1 MIAWLGYQ
9 SQGIDSMTNPAE
21 RIEDAL
27 NELCQYN
34 DRTDG
39 GQAGNMYLGKDI
51 FVAEIRHPK
60 IIEGECTEG
69 DERYDLV
76 ESIDEY
82 RKQDI
87 GTQQEKRLSGKW

>member
-1 MIAWLGYQ
+1 
-9 SQGIDSMTNPAE
+9 MTNPAE

-39 GQAGNMYLGKDI
+39 GQVGNMYLGKDI

-60 IIEGECTEG
+60 TIEGEWTDG

-76 ESIDEY
+76 KSIDEY